1 MPLPDVAPAD
11 LGASLGIAGVDRPP
25 LAAGGRPLED
35 RTAAVV
41 GGAGALGHAAVQT
54 RAVGNVLVDV
64 SPAT

>member
-1 MPLPDVAPAD
+1 
-11 LGASLGIAGVDRPP
+11 
-25 LAAGGRPLED
+25 LED

-41 GGAGALGHAAVQT
+41 VGAGAVGHAAVET